1 MPDPVSGNIQLINII
16 AGDKLR
22 PGDLISARVQE
33 ILPDGRYKLLWNG
46 KTLTA
51 QSLVTLKPGQIIR
64 ARVEGKPGNLLLH
77 LMGSKSETTVNNKLQ
92 ISPRTLLTAALL
104 RSGSPLPEEA
114 ETARRAA
121 LLSRTKGLRTRMAR
135 LYAEL
140 LSKGSDPTA
149 DFLESVDSVL
159 SGDRDQEKGGGRQKQ
174 RGWPQAPD
182 HEELKN
188 DLLDEVEDS
197 DPIIN
202 LLNSLPGDRE
212 RWLFSSII
220 RNLGEDDVHLTWK
233 IRNGINPALALTVRD
248 GERTFEFLME
258 GLNDT
263 RMSVFVDDEMKI
275 DSKLWKSFCKN
286 LALMKI
292 KVDDTI
298 LSIDESDGFTAGT
311 GKTVRDL
318 EGR

>member
-1 MPDPVSGNIQLINII
+1 MPDPISGNLQLINII

-51 QSLVTLKPGQIIR
+51 QSLVTLKHGQIIR
-64 ARVEGKPGNLLLH
+64 ARVEGRPGNLLLH
-77 LMGSKSETTVNNKLQ
+77 LIRSKSETAVNNTLQ
-92 ISPRTLLTAALL
+92 ISSRTLLTAALL
-104 RSGSPLPEEA
+104 RAGLALPQEA

-121 LLSRTKGLRTRMAR
+121 LLNRTRGTRTRMAR

-159 SGDRDQEKGGGRQKQ
+159 SGNHRRDGGQKQ
-174 RGWPQAPD
+174 HRGWPHPPEK
-182 HEELKN
+182 EELKN
-188 DLLDEVEDS
+188 DLVGDIEDI

-202 LLNSLPGDRE
+202 LLNNIPGKRDS
-212 RWLFSSII
+212 WLFSSFV
-220 RNLGEDDVHLTWK
+220 RNLGKDDVHLTWK
-233 IRNGINPALALTVRD
+233 IRNGLNPALALTVRD
-248 GERTFEFLME
+248 GSRSFEFLME
-258 GLNDT
+258 GLDTT
-263 RMSVFVDDEMKI
+263 RMSVFVDDGVEI
-275 DSKLWKSFCKN
+275 DRKQWNSFRKN

-292 KVDDTI
+292 QVDDTI

-318 EGR
+318 EGRK